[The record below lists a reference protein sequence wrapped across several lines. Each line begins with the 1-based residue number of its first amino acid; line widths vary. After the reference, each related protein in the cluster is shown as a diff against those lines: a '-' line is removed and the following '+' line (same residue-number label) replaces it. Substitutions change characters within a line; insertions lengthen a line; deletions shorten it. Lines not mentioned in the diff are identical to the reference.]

1 MFSLLLQYRLR
12 KTIEFLWVS
21 PYQLQKVEYFR
32 VVEEKLK
39 NDVVDVYDGNEMIG
53 AAGKKLNYL
62 LFERAIIKI

>member
-1 MFSLLLQYRLR
+1 MAI
-12 KTIEFLWVS
+12 TIS
-21 PYQLQKVEYFR
+21 ITKSRIDDFR